1 MKQSIARF
9 IHLQRLKQLLMTG
22 LSVMDLNQSIL
33 RLHQTY
39 KNLFDRFQS
48 SVKSLSPLSI
58 YHYFKMLK
66 DFQPST
72 GSSYI
77 KRLKELNHQKKNI
90 FD

>member
-22 LSVMDLNQSIL
+22 LSVLDLNQSIL

-39 KNLFDRFQS
+39 KNLFERF
-48 SVKSLSPLSI
+48 LIGFSPLSI
-58 YHYFKMLK
+58 YHYFKLLE

-77 KRLKELNHQKKNI
+77 KRLKELNHQKKKF